1 MAERIHSW
9 LLHYIPLIGYAVYGC
24 MVGFDDKLFRYLIF
38 SGGIVLAVYQTVLA
52 SIYVKPKSYFL
63 AIFWMLL
70 PIALLVAYALMVD
83 QFYWH
88 YVFLEFT
95 AVDLTAMLVAL
106 LIAFA
111 AKAVRERGVG
121 GGFLGPVVFTSI
133 LFGGMVFLFVLLF
146 WEFFKRTN
154 FDYLNMIIICLAVGR
169 STFSFFW
176 EINPKPH
183 PLLSCGIHKS
193 TDRKS
198 LLETSLIQEIL
209 IEYPV
214 RQTGCNLYGKYSPKY
229 SGKFQS

>member
-176 EINPKPH
+176 GVNGLAGGRGGNPDGMKKSDDDIAFKVILPSLGLWYIGV
-183 PLLSCGIHKS
+183 PLLVF
-193 TDRKS
+193 
-198 LLETSLIQEIL
+198 L
-209 IEYPV
+209 V
-214 RQTGCNLYGKYSPKY
+214 RWLMTT
-229 SGKFQS
+229 